1 MIERFVL
8 FKFVREWNDWTS
20 EDKKCSR
27 CTAIRNAWITRT
39 TTTLQTRF
47 DAIYK
52 SPPISKARAR
62 ARVSLWPTVFLPF
75 HDWQYRIAIR
85 KFRKREIASARV
97 QTVCWTGTVRVV
109 ARDPDFH
116 SCLKLS
122 NFSIISL
129 YNQSTCV
136 QRECLLFATPLPA
149 RRKYFNDRALHRR
162 RIRFKRKTW
171 RNRPVV
177 PSSTFSIPNDATLIY
192 LPMENDRFDEFSL
205 IEFNSFL
212 RRGRN
217 KNFFM
222 QDRSKWRDW
231 ARILWNSN
239 ALDTI

>member
-1 MIERFVL
+1 MIDSIVSRFESFERE
-8 FKFVREWNDWTS
+8 RE
-20 EDKKCSR
+20 
-27 CTAIRNAWITRT
+27 
-39 TTTLQTRF
+39 
-47 DAIYK
+47 
-52 SPPISKARAR
+52 
-62 ARVSLWPTVFLPF
+62 
-75 HDWQYRIAIR
+75 
-85 KFRKREIASARV
+85 REGTIASARV

-217 KNFFM
+217 KNLCKMDQNGEIEQGFFE
-222 QDRSKWRDW
+222 
-231 ARILWNSN
+231 ILILLTRYN
-239 ALDTI
+239 LR

>member
-85 KFRKREIASARV
+85 KFRKRE
-97 QTVCWTGTVRVV
+97 
-109 ARDPDFH
+109 
-116 SCLKLS
+116 
-122 NFSIISL
+122 
-129 YNQSTCV
+129 
-136 QRECLLFATPLPA
+136 REGGNDRKCMRANCLL
-149 RRKYFNDRALHRR
+149 N
-162 RIRFKRKTW
+162 
-171 RNRPVV
+171 RNRTCCRPWSRLPLMLKIIQFLYYIVV
-177 PSSTFSIPNDATLIY
+177 
-192 LPMENDRFDEFSL
+192 
-205 IEFNSFL
+205 
-212 RRGRN
+212 
-217 KNFFM
+217 
-222 QDRSKWRDW
+222 
-231 ARILWNSN
+231 
-239 ALDTI
+239 